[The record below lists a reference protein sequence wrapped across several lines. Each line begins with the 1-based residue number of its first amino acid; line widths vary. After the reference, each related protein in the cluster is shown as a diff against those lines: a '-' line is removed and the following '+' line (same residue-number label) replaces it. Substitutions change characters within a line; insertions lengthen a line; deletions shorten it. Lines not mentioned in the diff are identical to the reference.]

1 MANEEDDVKMEPVEM
16 TPVDGGAYISERFR
30 DPGAAQASAAKP
42 SGNYTV
48 AGIFA
53 IIALISFMVMLA
65 LLYFDWEDLS
75 IA

>member
-30 DPGAAQASAAKP
+30 DPGEAKASAKP
-42 SGNYTV
+42 AGNYTV